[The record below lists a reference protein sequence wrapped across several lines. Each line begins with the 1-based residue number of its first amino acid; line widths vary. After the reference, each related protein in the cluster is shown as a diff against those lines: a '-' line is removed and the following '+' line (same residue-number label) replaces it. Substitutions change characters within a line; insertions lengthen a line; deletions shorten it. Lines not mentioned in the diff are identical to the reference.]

1 MFHIIIK
8 KEKLRNDVT
17 RLSKELEMNGGE
29 KGIFRDLVLLFQVKE
44 TSNKRRFP
52 LQI

>member
-17 RLSKELEMNGGE
+17 RLSKELEM
-29 KGIFRDLVLLFQVKE
+29 KKE
-44 TSNKRRFP
+44 ERQF
-52 LQI
+52 